1 MHEQVIAKQIIGE
14 AVKQG
19 RVKAITVEVG
29 DLGHLPI
36 GEMEEVLKAMTPW
49 EVNMVRKEAT
59 IACKCGFVGAP
70 KILEKGHDH
79 NVFECPECHAK
90 MPKILDGHDIILKE
104 VELE

>member
-14 AVKQG
+14 ATKHGKVKS
-19 RVKAITVEVG
+19 ITVEVG

-36 GEMEEVLKAMTPW
+36 DEMEEVLNAMTPW
-49 EVNMVRKEAT
+49 KVIMVKKESKV
-59 IACKCGFVGAP
+59 ACTCGFVGAP
-70 KILEKGHDH
+70 LITEKGHDH
-79 NVFECPECHAK
+79 NVFECPKCRIK